1 MSMNKEKAMKIL
13 GLNYGFTTDNLKKAY
28 RIRTLK
34 YHTDNLETGNNEMMQ
49 EINEAYSYLKDY
61 VSNFSSYN
69 QRDSYTNFDVDAY
82 KREKLK
88 ELERRVKFSFEK
100 YENIPFS
107 IRNRILLF
115 QEYVKGCLKFG
126 KESRTKS
133 EVDEEFTSEILPE
146 LYLGLKNIECI
157 FYQEYAIDKDNV
169 KILLNYDDDLES
181 FYDSLIKIKN
191 KYSGEAVFEQKI
203 DKKIAEYKDM
213 SGYNRLAKFIEK
225 IKIKCIH
232 RRTEFETDDSCIK
245 YFNDMV
251 LNIFS
256 VMYDYETQISKIEE
270 VCYNINDDEI
280 KHKLDSL
287 LMEFNCIENFG
298 YINRELIQ
306 LQGLIKTYEEE
317 QERLKIPSYY
327 GMILNRYTSSLQQL
341 NGIGYL
347 EEANIV
353 SNIFQK
359 CLEFMQDVER
369 RKRNIADLDI
379 LSRITFSNY
388 KQDLKLLEINVD
400 QPFSDIYII
409 NKNVADNDYDTL
421 LIGKV
426 INKSVKIVEMIG
438 YNLATELSLKRFS
451 IDLFRYSYISLED
464 FLEKENFWGYESRG
478 NDAFEK
484 NYLLYSNNYI
494 NIYYFK
500 DPYFYFNTSG
510 LFLNDYVFSNDFE
523 IRSFENKELIKL
535 KISKYFDSEIKEW
548 QDNKEKKYYK

>member
-13 GLNYGFTTDNLKKAY
+13 GLNYGFTTDNLKKDY
-28 RIRTLK
+28 RIRALK

-133 EVDEEFTSEILPE
+133 EVDEEFTSEILSE

-169 KILLNYDDDLES
+169 KILLNYNDDLES

-225 IKIKCIH
+225 IKIKCIN
-232 RRTEFETDDSCIK
+232 RRTEFEIDDSCIK

-256 VMYDYETQISKIEE
+256 VMYDYETQISKIEK

-287 LMEFNCIENFG
+287 LMEFNCIENFD

-327 GMILNRYTSSLQQL
+327 GMILNRYTSSLQ
-341 NGIGYL
+341 
-347 EEANIV
+347 
-353 SNIFQK
+353 
-359 CLEFMQDVER
+359 
-369 RKRNIADLDI
+369 
-379 LSRITFSNY
+379 
-388 KQDLKLLEINVD
+388 
-400 QPFSDIYII
+400 
-409 NKNVADNDYDTL
+409 
-421 LIGKV
+421 
-426 INKSVKIVEMIG
+426 
-438 YNLATELSLKRFS
+438 
-451 IDLFRYSYISLED
+451 
-464 FLEKENFWGYESRG
+464 
-478 NDAFEK
+478 
-484 NYLLYSNNYI
+484 
-494 NIYYFK
+494 
-500 DPYFYFNTSG
+500 
-510 LFLNDYVFSNDFE
+510 
-523 IRSFENKELIKL
+523 
-535 KISKYFDSEIKEW
+535 
-548 QDNKEKKYYK
+548 